1 MKIKNISSKNIL
13 VFASIFLMAF
23 LISKNANAFV
33 HDYSYE
39 GEAFF
44 TVTASAPENLPVFRF
59 WSDQKQGHFYTISE
73 SEKNYIIANYPE
85 NVWRYEGI
93 AYYAFPSQ
101 VANSSPVYRF
111 WSDAKQGHF
120 FTMSETEKNSIIA
133 NDHSWSYEG
142 IAYYA
147 YNSQAIGSS
156 PVYRF
161 WSVCRQRH
169 FFTISADEK
178 NSLTSSYA
186 YCDPNPSLLGP
197 EITVGLWSF
206 STSDLES
213 EAFRIDANKN
223 YIIKN
228 DDGTKIGTID
238 KDETTKVKYDGD
250 GKLRVYETISDT
262 LSDEIVYF
270 EAADGNNSDM
280 IFDVHLPDYSYDQ
293 YRGKIRLDY
302 SKYTDPNTGDEVK
315 KIWVV
320 NALPLEHYV
329 WGDGELAGT
338 GDADHNRVMVT
349 SFRTYGYWWIEY
361 ATKWARA
368 GFKVNATPGNQIY
381 RGYDY
386 EKTHTNVKQAAED
399 TRGKIVTY
407 DGETAITPYSSWTD
421 GETRSFEE
429 RWGSDDYPWCDSVDD
444 PYGDYN
450 GDYWDNS
457 YKSTATL
464 ESEGNHMVGL
474 SAHGSVTLANDKGWS
489 WTRILSYYFDDIE
502 IKSAY

>member
-1 MKIKNISSKNIL
+1 MKNKILNLIILIIIGIFLFGISSPAKSAISSSWQYQMIA
-13 VFASIFLMAF
+13 FYAHPSSASGTL
-23 LISKNANAFV
+23 
-33 HDYSYE
+33 
-39 GEAFF
+39 
-44 TVTASAPENLPVFRF
+44 
-59 WSDQKQGHFYTISE
+59 
-73 SEKNYIIANYPE
+73 
-85 NVWRYEGI
+85 
-93 AYYAFPSQ
+93 
-101 VANSSPVYRF
+101 PVYRF
-111 WSDAKQGHF
+111 FNLKKGGYYYTISKSTRDSLISKK
-120 FTMSETEKNSIIA
+120 SETWKYQGTA
-133 NDHSWSYEG
+133 F
-142 IAYYA
+142 YA
-147 YNSQAIGSS
+147 YAKSKSGTLPVYQFFNLQKGGYYYTISKSTRDSLISNKSEIWKYQGTAFYAYSKNTS
-156 PVYRF
+156 VTLPVYRYY
-161 WSVCRQRH
+161 
-169 FFTISADEK
+169 
-178 NSLTSSYA
+178 NSGNDSYYYMMSKGLA
-186 YCDPNPSLLGP
+186 LLGP
-197 EITVGLWSF
+197 EITVGVWSF

-223 YIIKN
+223 YVIKN
-228 DDGTKIGTID
+228 NNGKIIGTIN
-238 KDETTKVKYDGD
+238 KDEITKVKYDGS
-250 GKLRVYETISDT
+250 GKLRVYETINST

-280 IFDVHLPDYSYDQ
+280 IFDVHLPGYSYDQ

-302 SKYTDPNTGDEVK
+302 SKYTDPNTDEEVK
-315 KIWVV
+315 RIWVI

-386 EKTHTNVKQAAED
+386 EKNHSSVKQAAVD
-399 TRGKIVTY
+399 TRGYVVMHK
-407 DGETAITPYSSWTD
+407 GETAITPYSSWTD
-421 GETRSFEE
+421 GKTRSFEE

-457 YKSTATL
+457 HKSTATL
-464 ESEGNHMVGL
+464 EDEGNHMVGL

-489 WTRILSYYFDDIE
+489 WTRILNYYFKDVDV
-502 IKSAY
+502 KRVY